1 MSADDARWMAQ
12 ALALARRG
20 QGQVWP
26 SVSVGCV
33 LVKNGRLIAQGW
45 TQPGGRPHA
54 EAHALAQAGEAARGA
69 TAYVTLEPC
78 AHQGQR
84 GGPCCQALVAAG
96 VARVVVA
103 VEDPDPR
110 TAGRGFVA
118 LRAADI
124 AVETG
129 LGTDEALAQQSGFRL
144 RFELGR
150 PLFTLKM
157 AISIDGKIATA
168 NGDSK
173 WITGPGARAIGH
185 RLRAEHDGI
194 LVGGQTASIDD
205 PALDCRL
212 PGLAHRSPVRIV
224 ADSRMQVPLTSQLV
238 RTARKRPTWW
248 LVSEGSDPLRI
259 AALEQAGVDVIRVP
273 HAEGGSLDLTAAAQL
288 LGERGL
294 TSVLAEGGGRLA
306 AGLLST
312 DLVDRLVVFRAP
324 LLVGGDGVP
333 AVASLGLQ
341 ALVEAPHFVL
351 SDRRSVDEDVMEV
364 FTVRR

>member
-1 MSADDARWMAQ
+1 MTAADDARWMAQ
-12 ALALARRG
+12 ALSLARRG

-33 LVKNGRLIAQGW
+33 LVKNGHLIAQGW

-54 EAHALAQAGEAARGA
+54 EAHALAQAGGAARDA

-78 AHQGQR
+78 AHQGR
-84 GGPCCQALVAAG
+84 EGPCCQALIAAG
-96 VARVVVA
+96 VTRVVVA

-110 TAGRGFVA
+110 TSGRGFAA

-129 LGTDEALAQQSGFRL
+129 LGAEEALTQQAGFRL

-194 LVGGQTASIDD
+194 IVGGQTASIDD

-212 PGLAHRSPVRIV
+212 PGLKHRSPVRIV
-224 ADSRMQVPLTSQLV
+224 ADSRMQVSLTSQLV
-238 RTARKRPTWW
+238 RTARHHPTWW

-259 AALEQAGVDVIRVP
+259 SALEQAGVEVIRVP
-273 HAEGGSLDLTAAAQL
+273 HVDGGSLDLKAAALL

-341 ALVEAPHFVL
+341 ALGEAPRFVL
-351 SDRRSVDEDVMEV
+351 SDRRAVDEDVMEV